1 MLKVSLIILL
11 CLLCSGLSAKTVTV
25 VKTELKSGEEYS
37 FTLNETGQIS
47 FSDRNLLIQSDE
59 NAKITTISLDDIK
72 RLDFSNVEVS
82 DVDQITGAKFN
93 VYPNPV
99 SNILKIEVDGIE
111 EMLIVSADGRVVMK
125 KIVDHN
131 EDVDVSGLPAGIYW
145 VKIDG
150 STFKIEKL

>member
-1 MLKVSLIILL
+1 MYKVSFFMLL
-11 CLLCSGLSAKTVTV
+11 SLFCCDLSAKTVTI
-25 VKTELKSGEEYS
+25 VKTELKSGEESS

-47 FSDRNLLIQSDE
+47 FSDRNLLIQNNE
-59 NAKITTISLDDIK
+59 NAKITIVSLNDIK

-82 DVDQITGAKFN
+82 DVDQITGVKFN

-99 SNILKIEVDGIE
+99 SNILKIEVDGTE

-125 KIVDHN
+125 KVVDHN

-145 VKIDG
+145 VKIGG

>member
-1 MLKVSLIILL
+1 MCKVSLIILL

-25 VKTELKSGEEYS
+25 VKTELKSGEENS

-47 FSDRNLLIQSDE
+47 FSDRNLLIQSNE

-145 VKIDG
+145 VKIGG

>member
-1 MLKVSLIILL
+1 MYKVSLIILL
-11 CLLCSGLSAKTVTV
+11 CLSCCGLSAKTATV
-25 VKTELKSGEEYS
+25 VKTELKSGEENS
-37 FTLNETGQIS
+37 FPIYETGQIS
-47 FSDRNLLIQSDE
+47 FSDRNLLIQNNE
-59 NAKITTISLDDIK
+59 NAKITIVSLNDIK

-82 DVDQITGAKFN
+82 DVDQITGVKFN

-99 SNILKIEVDGIE
+99 SNILKIEVDGTE

-125 KIVDHN
+125 RMVDHN

-145 VKIDG
+145 VKISD

>member
-11 CLLCSGLSAKTVTV
+11 CLLCSGLSAKTATV
-25 VKTELKSGEEYS
+25 VKTELKSGEESS

-47 FSDRNLLIQSDE
+47 FSDRNLLIQSNE
-59 NAKITTISLDDIK
+59 TAKITTISLDDIK

-125 KIVDHN
+125 KMVDHN
-131 EDVDVSGLPAGIYW
+131 DNVDVSGLPAGIYW
-145 VKIDG
+145 VKIGG

>member
-1 MLKVSLIILL
+1 MPN
-11 CLLCSGLSAKTVTV
+11 
-25 VKTELKSGEEYS
+25 LKSGEENS
-37 FTLNETGQIS
+37 FPIYETGQIS
-47 FSDRNLLIQSDE
+47 FSGRTLLIQISE
-59 NAKITTISLDDIK
+59 NAKFSIFNLEDIK
-72 RLDFSNVEVS
+72 RLDFSNVDVS
-82 DVDQITGAKFN
+82 DVDQISDVRFN

-125 KIVDHN
+125 KIVEQN

-145 VKIDG
+145 VKIGG

>member
-1 MLKVSLIILL
+1 MYKVSFFMLL
-11 CLLCSGLSAKTVTV
+11 SLFCCGLSAKTVTV
-25 VKTELKSGEEYS
+25 VKTELKSGEENS
-37 FTLNETGQIS
+37 FPIYETGQIS
-47 FSDRNLLIQSDE
+47 FSGRTLLIQIRE
-59 NAKITTISLDDIK
+59 NAKFSIFNLDDIK
-72 RLDFSNVEVS
+72 RLDFSNVDVS
-82 DVDQITGAKFN
+82 DVDQISDVRFN

-125 KIVDHN
+125 KIVEQN

-145 VKIDG
+145 VKIGG